1 MGTMKTAVQALLF
14 SLILPV
20 IGVQLIAA
28 FATGSTAGEDLIVLV
43 GPLVLWLLP
52 LVAVVN
58 IIGKMFSQSGE

>member
-20 IGVQLIAA
+20 IGVSLIDA
-28 FATGSTAGEDLIVLV
+28 FATGATAGEDLIVAV

-58 IIGKMFSQSGE
+58 IIGRMFSSAGD